1 MQDFGDFDINR
12 LMVEWR
18 DTAKNLK
25 IMKERESAMRAEI
38 VRRQFP
44 NPKDGTQRVPLG
56 NGYSLKA
63 VYSPNYKIDKDQEKV
78 DAAEAIMHSAGNE
91 GSFIAARLIKYKPE
105 MSVSEYK
112 SLIKSADDGNGT
124 ARAILTALQ
133 SILTI
138 EKGSTE
144 LTIEEPKA

>member
-1 MQDFGDFDINR
+1 MQDFGDYDIDD
-12 LMVEWR
+12 LMIEWQSE
-18 DTAKNLK
+18 AKSLK
-25 IMKERESAMRAEI
+25 VIKARESAMRAEI

-44 NPKDGTQRVPLG
+44 NPVDGTQRVPLG
-56 NGYSLKA
+56 NGYQLKA
-63 VYSPNYKIDKDQEKV
+63 VYKPNYKLDKDQEKL

-91 GSFIAARLIKYKPE
+91 GPFIAARLIKRKPE

-112 SLIKSADDGNGT
+112 SLLKSADDGSGT

-144 LTIEEPKA
+144 LILEEPKA